1 MPVRAPDAPAV
12 DPKQRGIGNTIN
24 QTAAVPELS
33 SSSTL
38 STTSSSRPSTATSV
52 VESSPSDQ
60 AQSFAQR
67 VVQQQPGSALGLEHD
82 MQNAPSQGDIG
93 VRDIER
99 GAPGDPIGRRKSQLN
114 SDVQK
119 KQNAYFENS
128 FAATNR
134 DPESLRT
141 RQEQNALV
149 MAEFRT
155 NVIID
160 DEFHF
165 MIDLTH
171 TLAARY
177 QRPVSHVVVA
187 VTHSCCLMFGGS
199 FDSAY
204 TLTIH
209 AVPSLTQPITNK
221 RNAALLQKH
230 FEEKL
235 GVVPSRG
242 YVRFVPTP
250 GEEVACDGRTFGAEA
265 ADADPVRSGGE
276 DDFIARRASKQ
287 KSKSRLRPKSFAAI
301 KTSSAQ
307 DLKVP
312 TPPPSAR
319 SEHMHIPPIPEI
331 PPTPTDDKALL
342 SPTEPMRKAAGR
354 RKSFKFSLFG
364 SSKPAAA
371 PDARPNTS
379 YS

>member
-1 MPVRAPDAPAV
+1 
-12 DPKQRGIGNTIN
+12 
-24 QTAAVPELS
+24 
-33 SSSTL
+33 
-38 STTSSSRPSTATSV
+38 
-52 VESSPSDQ
+52 
-60 AQSFAQR
+60 
-67 VVQQQPGSALGLEHD
+67 
-82 MQNAPSQGDIG
+82 
-93 VRDIER
+93 
-99 GAPGDPIGRRKSQLN
+99 
-114 SDVQK
+114 
-119 KQNAYFENS
+119 
-128 FAATNR
+128 
-134 DPESLRT
+134 
-141 RQEQNALV
+141 
-149 MAEFRT
+149 
-155 NVIID
+155 
-160 DEFHF
+160 

-235 GVVPSRG
+235 GVTPSRG

-265 ADADPVRSGGE
+265 VDADPVRSGGE
-276 DDFIARRASKQ
+276 DDLMSRKASKQ
-287 KSKSRLRPKSFAAI
+287 KSKSRLRPKVGLETPGEESVSRCLCTDTDISQSFAAI

-319 SEHMHIPPIPEI
+319 SEHMHIPPIPEV
-331 PPTPTDDKALL
+331 PPTPTDDRALL

-364 SSKPAAA
+364 SKPAAM